1 MTGTVVEGRGG
12 FYTVRSDGRLYTL
25 RAQKKLRRQGRPLTG
40 DRVIFTPGKGEK
52 HGWLEEI
59 LPRTSFLRRPPVAN
73 VKKIALVVAALPEP
87 DWMLVEK
94 LLIISHR
101 EGIEPLLIV
110 NKQDMASDTL
120 KRAEKLYRA
129 TPLKVLGVSA
139 LTGEGFEKLEEAL
152 SGGLCCLAGQSGV
165 GKSSILSRLTGEDL
179 ETGPLSKKT
188 DRGKQTTRHTTLLYY
203 RDLELVD
210 TAGFSLLDL
219 PVIPPEELSGH
230 YPDFTPYLGM
240 CKFNPCYHDTEP
252 DCRVIEA
259 AELGKISKERLQ
271 NYQILLNE
279 LKEKW
284 RKRYD

>member
-1 MTGTVVEGRGG
+1 MIGTVIEGRGG
-12 FYTVRSDGRLYTL
+12 FYTVRSDGELYVL

-40 DRVIFTPGKGEK
+40 DRVVFTPGKGEK

-59 LPRTSFLRRPPVAN
+59 LPRTSLLRRPPVAN

-101 EGIEPLLIV
+101 EGIEPLLVV
-110 NKQDMASDTL
+110 NKLDVASDTL
-120 KRAEKLYRA
+120 ERAEELYKA

-139 LTGEGFEKLEEAL
+139 LTGEGFERLEQAL

-165 GKSSILSRLTGEDL
+165 GKSSILSKLTGEDL
-179 ETGPLSKKT
+179 ETGALSHRT
-188 DRGKQTTRHTTLLYY
+188 ERGKQTTRHTTLLYY
-203 RDLELVD
+203 RDLELID

-219 PVIPPEELSGH
+219 PLIAPEDLSGH
-230 YPDFTPYLGM
+230 YPEFSPYQGL
-240 CKFNPCYHDTEP
+240 CKFSPCFHDAEP
-252 DCRVIEA
+252 ECRVAEA
-259 AELGKISKERLQ
+259 ADSGEISKERLQ
-271 NYQILLNE
+271 NYRTILEE
-279 LKEKW
+279 LRERW